1 MTSMTSMTSM
11 TDSKTDSKTD
21 SMNEIVVNHLLK
33 MATESGKMAHFITLF
48 DFALKNDTPTLKD
61 LLIHHAYNIT
71 HNILSSY
78 NVNECKET
86 LDVTEA
92 EKCAKQLLV
101 QFGIDTQKYLFI
113 QTAQR
118 LGAVCAIEC
127 PDENYEDYLLQIRF
141 DRNKT
146 ELEMM
151 EAYLRGEL
159 YCWYSP
165 LEDRIQ
171 LMKKILKKKGIPFHY
186 RLMAQY
192 FKWVKTCDGGN
203 RYVKIKAFVD
213 TL

>member
-1 MTSMTSMTSM
+1 MTS
-11 TDSKTDSKTD
+11 DI
-21 SMNEIVVNHLLK
+21 EIVINQLFVMN
-33 MATESGKMAHFITLF
+33 SPSVYDVYSITLF
-48 DFALKNDTPTLKD
+48 DFARKNSELITTPSLKD
-61 LLIHHAYNIT
+61 LLIRRANNIINT
-71 HNILSSY
+71 SGNST
-78 NVNECKET
+78 NVVNS
-86 LDVTEA
+86 
-92 EKCAKQLLV
+92 AKQLLV
-101 QFGIDTQKYLFI
+101 QFGIDAQKYLFI

-127 PDENYEDYLLQIRF
+127 PDENYEDYLLQKRF

-159 YCWYSP
+159 YSWYSH

-171 LMKKILKKKGIPFHY
+171 LMKKILKKQGIPFHY

-203 RYVKIKAFVD
+203 RYVKMKAFVD

>member
-1 MTSMTSMTSM
+1 MIPHVLYQVLSMTSS
-11 TDSKTDSKTD
+11 DI
-21 SMNEIVVNHLLK
+21 EIVVKHLFV
-33 MATESGKMAHFITLF
+33 MNSPTVYDVYSITLF
-48 DFALKNDTPTLKD
+48 DFASKNSELITTPSLKD
-61 LLIHHAYNIT
+61 LLIRRAINISE
-71 HNILSSY
+71 NSVCVDV
-78 NVNECKET
+78 VNS
-86 LDVTEA
+86 
-92 EKCAKQLLV
+92 AKQLLI
-101 QFGIDTQKYLFI
+101 QFGIDAKKYLFI

-127 PDENYEDYLLQIRF
+127 PDENYEDYLLQKRY

-159 YCWYSP
+159 YGWYSP

-203 RYVKIKAFVD
+203 RYVKMKAFVY